1 MLNYNDTIEKL
12 VKKSSLRS
20 NIVNKK
26 NDKVSN
32 LRVKNQ
38 ELANIEEVSE
48 KNKHNKEIKKFYE
61 TTEECM
67 KKIPKLKHP
76 SKQDLDKLSVDVIN
90 TEGKKIVVF
99 DLDETLVHCETNI
112 LTNSE
117 IILKVNSPK
126 TDITKIGINKRPFI
140 IESLQE
146 IKKFFLIFIFTASQ
160 QVLGDIVLDYL
171 DPEKKLFDMRLYRNN
186 CYQTKINNETFYIKD
201 LRILKKVNLKD
212 VVIVDNSV
220 LSFSFHLDNGIPIL
234 PYYNNK
240 KDTELIILVNYL
252 KHLFKFDDMR
262 IENRRNI
269 RLELLYIKANN
280 EPFSSEDSHHIT
292 GKQSINEKEL
302 EIRKFSSENSNFS
315 NFSNEVDFLKK
326 SDDSERISFRNS
338 SNNNKSDRTFKD
350 TIIHILDEY
359 KKNFKQD
366 KVNYKNLYN

>member
-1 MLNYNDTIEKL
+1 
-12 VKKSSLRS
+12 
-20 NIVNKK
+20 
-26 NDKVSN
+26 
-32 LRVKNQ
+32 
-38 ELANIEEVSE
+38 
-48 KNKHNKEIKKFYE
+48 
-61 TTEECM
+61 M